1 MGARIYYDR
10 YSDWNTTLAIGGFN
24 GVSVIKR
31 LRLEK
36 GWSQKR
42 LAEEAGLSQ
51 SFIHSIEVGQK
62 SPTIRS
68 IRKIAKALGV
78 PVEEIIREGET
89 K

>member
-1 MGARIYYDR
+1 MV
-10 YSDWNTTLAIGGFN
+10 GGFDS
-24 GVSVIKR
+24 VSVIKR

-51 SFIHSIEVGQK
+51 SFIHSVETGEK

-78 PVEEIIREGET
+78 PVEKIIHEGET

>member
-1 MGARIYYDR
+1 M
-10 YSDWNTTLAIGGFN
+10 
-24 GVSVIKR
+24 SVIKR

-51 SFIHSIEVGQK
+51 SFIHSVETGEK

-78 PVEEIIREGET
+78 PVEKIIHAGETEGET

>member
-1 MGARIYYDR
+1 
-10 YSDWNTTLAIGGFN
+10 
-24 GVSVIKR
+24 VSVIKR

>member
-1 MGARIYYDR
+1 M
-10 YSDWNTTLAIGGFN
+10 L
-24 GVSVIKR
+24 VIKR

-78 PVEEIIREGET
+78 PVEEIIHEGET

>member
-1 MGARIYYDR
+1 M
-10 YSDWNTTLAIGGFN
+10 
-24 GVSVIKR
+24 SVIKR

>member
-1 MGARIYYDR
+1 M
-10 YSDWNTTLAIGGFN
+10 
-24 GVSVIKR
+24 SVIKR

-36 GWSQKR
+36 GLSQKR

>member
-1 MGARIYYDR
+1 M
-10 YSDWNTTLAIGGFN
+10 
-24 GVSVIKR
+24 SVIKR

-78 PVEEIIREGET
+78 SVEEIIREGET

>member
-1 MGARIYYDR
+1 
-10 YSDWNTTLAIGGFN
+10 
-24 GVSVIKR
+24 VSVIRKF
-31 LRLEK
+31 RLEK
-36 GWSQKR
+36 GWSQKK

-51 SFIHSIEVGQK
+51 SFIHSVEAGEK

-78 PVEEIIREGET
+78 PVEEIIHEGET

>member
-1 MGARIYYDR
+1 M
-10 YSDWNTTLAIGGFN
+10 
-24 GVSVIKR
+24 SVIRKF
-31 LRLEK
+31 RLEK
-36 GWSQKR
+36 GWSQKK

-51 SFIHSIEVGQK
+51 SFIHSVETGEK

-78 PVEEIIREGET
+78 PVEEIIHEGET